1 MQVCHCLAHGKSHL
15 VQVQGACEQHRHD
28 IARAL
33 RPGFAGLHHFGQAL
47 AVVGVQLFNA
57 HMQTGERLA
66 VRR

>member
-1 MQVCHCLAHGKSHL
+1 MAKVIWCKSSARL
-15 VQVQGACEQHRHD
+15 NSTGTTS
-28 IARAL
+28 RAL
-33 RPGFAGLHHFGQAL
+33 RPGLAGLHHFGQAL